1 MPTSSWSGSKPLK
14 GFSIKEISE
23 GKKVKLVAL
32 RLRQY
37 ASLWWSNLCAKRER
51 QGKGK
56 IWTWEKMKTKLK
68 AHFLPS
74 SDLQDSYSQLHN
86 LTQGNMSVAEY
97 TREFDKLLIKCDL
110 REVEEQTI
118 VRYLGG
124 LDPRYARGWIATIHH
139 FW

>member
-1 MPTSSWSGSKPLK
+1 
-14 GFSIKEISE
+14 
-23 GKKVKLVAL
+23 
-32 RLRQY
+32 
-37 ASLWWSNLCAKRER
+37 
-51 QGKGK
+51 
-56 IWTWEKMKTKLK
+56 MKTKLK

-124 LDPRYARGWIATIHH
+124 LDPRYARG
-139 FW
+139 